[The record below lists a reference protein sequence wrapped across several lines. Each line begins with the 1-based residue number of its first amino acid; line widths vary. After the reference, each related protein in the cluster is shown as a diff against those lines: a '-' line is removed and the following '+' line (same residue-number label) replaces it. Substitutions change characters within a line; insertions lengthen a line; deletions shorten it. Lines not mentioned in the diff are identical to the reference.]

1 MLRLRLFPPLNCYFA
16 LYFFRHFLDILLRC
30 ILLIPRD
37 CSCFYFTSLQFLTSS
52 SIYQNHGR
60 SSNPTSSF
68 TDQKIEAQR
77 DIVMCPTSEVGLDLK
92 TPDYSFL
99 FQFSLPTPPP
109 SVFKANH
116 TVSRILEW
124 VAIPFSRGSS
134 WPRDWTQVPCI
145 AGRFLTF
152 WAIRKALRRHSL
164 PKSNFYLLSWLSALS

>member
-1 MLRLRLFPPLNCYFA
+1 MLQLRLFPPVNCYFA
-16 LYFFRHFLDILLRC
+16 LYFFRHFLDILL
-30 ILLIPRD
+30 IPRD
-37 CSCFYFTSLQFLTSS
+37 CPCFYFPSLQFLAWS
-52 SIYQNHGR
+52 SICQNHGR

-77 DIVMCPTSEVGLDLK
+77 DIVMCPASEVGIELT
-92 TPDYSFL
+92 TPDCSFL
-99 FQFSLPTPPP
+99 FQFSLPTPPL

-116 TVSRILEW
+116 AASRILEW

-152 WAIRKALRRHSL
+152 WASRKALRRHSL